1 MNVLKRLTLAVV
13 MLPAWILMDLS
24 HAPAILVSLAMDST
38 AQVYLM
44 EVILLCDLYKN
55 VYIKISMNVL

>member
-1 MNVLKRLTLAVV
+1 MNVLKGLILAVI

-55 VYIKISMNVL
+55 VYIKTSMNVL